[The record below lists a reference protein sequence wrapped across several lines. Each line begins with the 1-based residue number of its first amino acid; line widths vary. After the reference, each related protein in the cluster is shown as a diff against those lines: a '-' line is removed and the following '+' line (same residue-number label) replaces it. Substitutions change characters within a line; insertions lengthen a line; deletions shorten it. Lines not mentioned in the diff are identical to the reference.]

1 MNSETKTNLERWDEH
16 WAMMHKKHPDT
27 LYSLDPAEREEEMK
41 NEPVLSI
48 EELKEVIERPL
59 EPDASPEE
67 IELNK
72 QCRIFLYETLIPFE
86 EFLEKLERGE
96 ADPNDFPLF
105 SECAGEDD
113 AGDSGDAEIPSLI
126 ENEGDY
132 EPI

>member
-1 MNSETKTNLERWDEH
+1 MENKNKTNLELWDEYRD
-16 WAMMHKKHPDT
+16 MLRKKHPDT

-48 EELKEVIERPL
+48 EELKIVLERPL

-72 QCRIFLYETLIPFE
+72 QCKIFLYETMIPFE
-86 EFLEKLERGE
+86 EFLNKLERGE
-96 ADPNDFPLF
+96 IDNLDSFLGRDDP
-105 SECAGEDD
+105 DD
-113 AGDSGDAEIPSLI
+113 MEVPPLI
-126 ENEGDY
+126 ENESDY

>member
-1 MNSETKTNLERWDEH
+1 MENKNKTNLELWDEYY
-16 WAMMHKKHPDT
+16 AMLHKKHPDT

-41 NEPVLSI
+41 NEPPALST
-48 EELKEVIERPL
+48 EELKIVVERPL

-72 QCRIFLYETLIPFE
+72 QCKLFLYETLIPME
-86 EFLEKLERGE
+86 EFLNKLERGE
-96 ADPNDFPLF
+96 ADPNDFPLIW
-105 SECAGEDD
+105 EGPGDDD
-113 AGDSGDAEIPSLI
+113 ADNAEIPSLF